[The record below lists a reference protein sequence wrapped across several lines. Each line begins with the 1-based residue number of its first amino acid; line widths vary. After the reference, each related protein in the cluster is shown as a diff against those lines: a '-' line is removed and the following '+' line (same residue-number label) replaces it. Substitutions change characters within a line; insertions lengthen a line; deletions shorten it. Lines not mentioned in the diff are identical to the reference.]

1 MPADSLHHDRAVR
14 VDAAE
19 RPAGSHCQ
27 FNDAFAGPTGATR
40 EGRVTTAMT
49 LLLVNIGRLASGRLD
64 APTIDGDAI
73 VVRDGR
79 ISAIGHTSHVDT
91 AGADVIV
98 DCRGTTVMPGLIDSH
113 CHVVLGDYTP
123 RQKTVDFLDS
133 YVHGG
138 ITSVVSAGE
147 GVHAPGRPHDPVASK
162 ALAIAA
168 AKCFAGFRPN
178 GMKINAGSVVL
189 EPGLTDDDFAE
200 MARHGVRH
208 AKYGFGGYA
217 HPRDGEPEIRGA
229 QKHGLTVMSHSG
241 GNSIPGSS
249 PITHDILLRLRPDVC
264 GHVNG
269 GTTSLDEAGLARII
283 RETDMGLQIVQA
295 GNLRSALYIV
305 GLAREAGAL
314 HRVCLASDTPTGTG
328 VMPMGVLKTV
338 CEISSLGDLAPEVV
352 IALATGNNARAFRLD
367 TGTIAVGQPAD
378 LVVCDAPAA
387 SAAADALTAIARGD
401 IPGISC
407 VIIDGEVRVGR
418 SRNTPLAQRL
428 ASMTGVGLSSTGH

>member
-1 MPADSLHHDRAVR
+1 MATLGLINIGALATGVLEAPRAE
-14 VDAAE
+14 AE
-19 RPAGSHCQ
+19 
-27 FNDAFAGPTGATR
+27 
-40 EGRVTTAMT
+40 T
-49 LLLVNIGRLASGRLD
+49 LLVA
-64 APTIDGDAI
+64 
-73 VVRDGR
+73 DGR
-79 ISAIGHTSHVDT
+79 IAALGPAARTGA
-91 AGADVIV
+91 AGADVVV
-98 DCRGTTVMPGLIDSH
+98 DCLGTTVLPGLVDSH

-162 ALAIAA
+162 AIAIAA

-178 GMKINAGSVVL
+178 GMKVNAGSVVL
-189 EPGLTDDDFAE
+189 EPGLDDADFVE

-217 HPRDGEPEIRGA
+217 HPRDGAADVRRA
-229 QKHGLTVMSHSG
+229 QQHGLCVMSHSG

-249 PITHDILLRLRPDVC
+249 PITHDVLLHLRPDVC

-269 GTTSLDEAGLARII
+269 GTTSLDEDGLGAIV
-283 RETDMGLQIVQA
+283 RETGMALQIVQA
-295 GNLRSALYIV
+295 GNLRSALFIL
-305 GLAREAGAL
+305 GLAAEAGAL
-314 HRVCLASDTPTGTG
+314 ARVCLASDTPTGTG

-338 CEISSLGDLAPEVV
+338 CEVASLGGLAPEVA

-367 TGTIAVGQPAD
+367 TGSIAVGRPAD

-387 SAAADALTAIARGD
+387 SLATDAFTAIARGD
-401 IPGISC
+401 IPGISA
-407 VIIDGEVRVGR
+407 VIIDGVVRTGR
-418 SRNTPLAQRL
+418 SRNTPLAKRL
-428 ASMTGVGLSSTGH
+428 ATFQGMVLPGAGH

>member
-1 MPADSLHHDRAVR
+1 M
-14 VDAAE
+14 
-19 RPAGSHCQ
+19 
-27 FNDAFAGPTGATR
+27 ATL
-40 EGRVTTAMT
+40 VV
-49 LLLVNIGRLASGRLD
+49 VNIGRLASGRLEAPVID
-64 APTIDGDAI
+64 ANAI
-73 VVRDGR
+73 AVRDGR
-79 ISAIGHTSHVDT
+79 IASIGRSGQIDRSADIV
-91 AGADVIV
+91 V
-98 DCRGTTVMPGLIDSH
+98 DCRGTTVLPGLVDSH

-147 GVHAPGRPHDPVASK
+147 GVHAPGRPHDPVAAK

-168 AKCFAGFRPN
+168 AKCFANFHPN
-178 GMKINAGSVVL
+178 GMKVNAGSVVL

-208 AKYGFGGYA
+208 AKYGFGGYP
-217 HPRDGEPEIRGA
+217 HPLDGEGEVRRA

-249 PITHDILLRLRPDVC
+249 PISAEVLLKLRPDVC

-269 GTTSLDEAGLARII
+269 GTTSLDEAGLARIV
-283 RETDMGLQIVQA
+283 RETEMALQIVQA

-305 GLAREAGAL
+305 KLAREAGML
-314 HRVCLASDTPTGTG
+314 RRVCLASDTPTGTG

-338 CEISSLGDLAPEVV
+338 CEISSLGELPPEVT
-352 IALATGNNARAFRLD
+352 IALATGNNARAFRLT

-387 SAAADALTAIARGD
+387 SAADDAFTAIARGD

-407 VIIDGEVRVGR
+407 VVIDGEVRVGR
-418 SRNTPLAQRL
+418 SRNTPLAKRL
-428 ASMTGVGLSSTGH
+428 ATITGVSGLAASH